1 MGIALYNSVIQYLLR
16 IFYSVIVEVISMVK
30 NEDMRYWN
38 VPVPKSLDEALEAAI
53 KEKGYRTKTEF
64 IRGVVRRE
72 LEHLGIKPVLEPAST

>member
-1 MGIALYNSVIQYLLR
+1 
-16 IFYSVIVEVISMVK
+16 MVK
-30 NEDMRYWN
+30 NEDVRYWN

-72 LEHLGIKPVLEPAST
+72 IEQLGIKPVSEHESS